1 MPSKQR
7 ALSPEQNQL
16 IDSLQVFAF
25 QPEESFYSYPFD
37 ERLRLLEERILLA
50 KRYLAK
56 KEGGNTS
63 KQSPSFWAKSKLEAF
78 KNTLS
83 GSGVKQAEQP
93 PRAIFVAPEY
103 LFKNL
108 SEFCYK
114 RYCTQEQKNQF
125 KKRLQALSVDT
136 DMLIVPGTMCWYKK
150 GADQENY
157 YRNTAYFFYRGDLQ
171 KYKKRNPHT
180 NYDFDYTNEGFLNLM
195 DLRRVYFKSGQLDTP
210 VKNYFGLKIG
220 IEICFDSVQ
229 GELVDFIKTNN
240 LSIDVQLIIADGA
253 KKPVLV
259 KQEGVLFV
267 KLERNPLQTELGTII
282 KIDNKH
288 VELKPAI
295 ALGKLE
301 EENDLTCFQ
310 FK

>member
-1 MPSKQR
+1 MSS
-7 ALSPEQNQL
+7 AWE
-16 IDSLQVFAF
+16 IF
-25 QPEESFYSYPFD
+25 FYS
-37 ERLRLLEERILLA
+37 LLSL
-50 KRYLAK
+50 
-56 KEGGNTS
+56 
-63 KQSPSFWAKSKLEAF
+63 
-78 KNTLS
+78 
-83 GSGVKQAEQP
+83 
-93 PRAIFVAPEY
+93 
-103 LFKNL
+103 
-108 SEFCYK
+108 
-114 RYCTQEQKNQF
+114 
-125 KKRLQALSVDT
+125 
-136 DMLIVPGTMCWYKK
+136 
-150 GADQENY
+150 

-267 KLERNPLQTELGTII
+267 KLERNPLQTEIGTII

-301 EENDLTCFQ
+301 EEDDLTCFQ

>member
-1 MPSKQR
+1 MPSKKR
-7 ALSPEQNQL
+7 VVSPEQNQP
-16 IDSLQVFAF
+16 INSLQVFAF
-25 QPEESFYSYPFD
+25 QPEENFYSYPFD
-37 ERLRLLEERILLA
+37 ERLTLLEERILLA

-56 KEGGNTS
+56 KEEGNTG
-63 KQSPSFWAKSKLEAF
+63 KQSTVFWAKSKLEAF

-83 GSGVKQAEQP
+83 GSDRTKQAEQP

-114 RYCTQEQKNQF
+114 RYCTQEQKNKF

-150 GADQENY
+150 GSDQENY
-157 YRNTAYFFYRGDLQ
+157 YRNTAYFFYHGDIQ

-220 IEICFDSVQ
+220 IEICFDSVH
-229 GELVDFIKTNN
+229 GELVDFIKTNS

-259 KQEGVLFV
+259 KQEGVLFI
-267 KLERNPLQTELGTII
+267 KLERDPQQTEIGTII
-282 KIDNKH
+282 KIDKQ
-288 VELKPAI
+288 VELKPTI
-295 ALGKLE
+295 SLGKLE
-301 EENDLTCFQ
+301 EENDLTWFQ